1 MYNDE
6 KSTNQ
11 REMTKSLNFE
21 LVFDELAGEIV
32 GQLKEYNLPEEGI
45 AYVKEMLYFTV
56 PGGINYEF

>member
-1 MYNDE
+1 VVL
-6 KSTNQ
+6 TLF
-11 REMTKSLNFE
+11 SLFLLELDSSE